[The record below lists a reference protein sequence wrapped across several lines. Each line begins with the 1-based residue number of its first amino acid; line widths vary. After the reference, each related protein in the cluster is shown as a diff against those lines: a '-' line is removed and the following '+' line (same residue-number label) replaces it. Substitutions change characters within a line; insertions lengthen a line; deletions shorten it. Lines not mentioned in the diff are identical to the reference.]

1 VVATVATVAE
11 VAAVAAVADA
21 AEVDDERPIR
31 INPMKFAFG
40 IVALGMGLV
49 VTPGVA
55 FVKVEHGYAEEE
67 LEHPDGLKA
76 HTESNSNDSAL
87 TGNLPPNRI
96 WLNNDREMEELPIGR
111 VVGRAWA
118 SDPDDPNAT
127 GVYRFSLVEGN
138 GSSHNGLFSLDRN
151 GVLRTAAV
159 LDYETNA
166 SLKIRI
172 RVTDEHGAKLEESF
186 TIKVLDWSEDGYDTD
201 KEEEEEEEEEEPLP
215 EWFSFLLMLLF
226 LGVLYWCAKG
236 IRGSGGG
243 GSSGGGGGGCGGC
256 GGGGCGGGG

>member
-1 VVATVATVAE
+1 MVATVAE

-55 FVKVEHGYAEEE
+55 FVKVEHGCAEEE

-186 TIKVLDWSEDGYDTD
+186 TIKVLDWTKDNLDWSEDNT
-201 KEEEEEEEEEEPLP
+201 EEEPPPTWVLI
-215 EWFSFLLMLLF
+215 LF
-226 LGVLYWCAKG
+226 GAFFFGIPIWCLTKG
-236 IRGSGGG
+236 RKDGSGGSSSG
-243 GSSGGGGGGCGGC
+243 GGGGGGGCGGC

>member
-1 VVATVATVAE
+1 MLSSRLKTAEAAATEVVAAVAE

-21 AEVDDERPIR
+21 AEVDDERPTR
-31 INPMKFAFG
+31 INPMKPASC
-40 IVALGMGLV
+40 IIALGMGLV
-49 VTPGVA
+49 VTLGV
-55 FVKVEHGYAEEE
+55 
-67 LEHPDGLKA
+67 KA
-76 HTESNSNDSAL
+76 HMASNSNDSAL
-87 TGNLPPNRI
+87 TGNFPPNRI

-172 RVTDEHGAKLEESF
+172 RVTDEHGAKLEERF
-186 TIKVLDWSEDGYDTD
+186 TITVLDWTKDNLDWSEDNT
-201 KEEEEEEEEEEPLP
+201 EEEPPPTWVLI
-215 EWFSFLLMLLF
+215 LF
-226 LGVLYWCAKG
+226 GAFFFGIPIWCLTKG
-236 IRGSGGG
+236 RKDGSGGS
-243 GSSGGGGGGCGGC
+243 SSGGGGGGCGGC